1 MTLLV
6 ELINILNLVNINTLV
21 SMVMNFVALGIIA
34 DFDEYF
40 VEMFMTTKLRMFSEL
55 KLKILF
61 HRKEKF

>member
-1 MTLLV
+1 
-6 ELINILNLVNINTLV
+6 
-21 SMVMNFVALGIIA
+21 MVMNFVALGIIA

-40 VEMFMTTKLRMFSEL
+40 VAMFMTTKLRMFSEL